1 MTIFEKHSIL
11 DIWHSSEYASEWLT
25 FQTDS
30 IHWFT
35 PCKAEQPQQGTELQE
50 RGTKR
55 LKDTGD
61 LLRKNP
67 QSIGVF

>member
-1 MTIFEKHSIL
+1 MPLNDLHSKLIV
-11 DIWHSSEYASEWLT
+11 
-25 FQTDS
+25 FTDS
-30 IHWFT
+30 LHARLNSHN
-35 PCKAEQPQQGTELQE
+35 KAWSYK